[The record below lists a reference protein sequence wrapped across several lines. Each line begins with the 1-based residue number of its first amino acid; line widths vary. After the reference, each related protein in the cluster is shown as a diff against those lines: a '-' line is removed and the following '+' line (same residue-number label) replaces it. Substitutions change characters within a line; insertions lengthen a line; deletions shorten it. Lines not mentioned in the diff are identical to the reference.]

1 MGSDY
6 PHKRYLFDRRTHLA
20 YLRLMK
26 TLESSLSFAASD
38 PAKFRLHV
46 LEHYGKYGLRP
57 TVEAFNVPK
66 TTLYRWR
73 YSLESSKGKLV
84 SLVPKSTRPKTT
96 RRMLTDYRLVEFIRQ
111 MRTDYGNVGANIIK
125 PFLDEYARELG
136 INSIARAT
144 IEKVIKRRHL
154 TFEKRTKKHRKTR
167 FSKLRTRKSPKVRK
181 PGFIEMDSIT
191 VYINDEKY
199 MFMCV
204 IDILTKYAVVKR
216 VDSLSSHNAKEV
228 FQEFQRQYQYK
239 VRKVQTDNG
248 SEFLANFHK
257 YLDEQKIPHIFV
269 YPKSPKINGV
279 VERFNRTIQEE
290 FINRSDEIYY
300 DLDAFEVKLSNYLNW
315 YNYKRPHY
323 ALKYLSP
330 VQFINTKIPKRP

>member
-1 MGSDY
+1 MGSDF
-6 PHKRYLFDRRTHLA
+6 PHIRYIFDRQT
-20 YLRLMK
+20 YLQYRRAMK
-26 TLESSLSFAASD
+26 TIDSCLKFETSD
-38 PAKFRLHV
+38 VAKFRLHV
-46 LEHYGKYGLRP
+46 LEYYYQYGLRP
-57 TVEAFNVPK
+57 TLDAFGVK
-66 TTLYRWR
+66 KSTLYDWKR
-73 YSLESSKGKLV
+73 EFEKSKGKLI
-84 SLVPKSTRPKTT
+84 SLVPRSTRPKTT
-96 RRMLTDYRLVEFIRQ
+96 RRMTTDYRLVEFIKQ
-111 MRTDYGNVGANIIK
+111 MRIEYGNVGANIIK
-125 PFLDEYARELG
+125 PFVDEYASTLG
-136 INSIARAT
+136 VDSLARAT
-144 IEKVIKRRHL
+144 IEKVIKRRRL
-154 TFEKRTKKHRKTR
+154 TFEKRTKKHPKTR
-167 FSKLRTRKSPKVRK
+167 YTKLRTRKSPKVRK

-216 VDSLSSHNAKEV
+216 VSNLSSLKAKEV

-248 SEFLANFHK
+248 SEFLANFHN
-257 YLDEQKIPHIFV
+257 YLDEHKIPHIFV

-300 DLDAFEVKLSNYLNW
+300 DLTAFEAKLSNYLSW

-330 VQFINTKIPKRP
+330 VQFINTKIPKCG